1 MTEDAPAKI
10 NLCLFV
16 GPIREDGR
24 HELVSVMESISLSDT
39 LVLQE
44 GEERDVVVCD
54 GVEDTLV
61 TNAIAGFRATT
72 GWDGGPVRITIDK
85 RIPVAAGL
93 GGGSADAAAALRL
106 LARASGL
113 GDDGAL
119 HELAARLGSD
129 VPGQVRPGRVLA
141 TGAGERIERLPPAR
155 PYGVLVLP
163 SAATLSTPEVYAEA
177 DRLGLPRTREELSAA
192 LETVRRDGAAA
203 VNDLQDAARSL
214 CPSIDEALETA
225 RAAGARDAMVA
236 GSGPTVLGFFD
247 TPEEAE
253 RAAHDLRGRD
263 PSPIAAR
270 PVRAA
275 ARRASR
281 HNASR

>member
-16 GPIREDGR
+16 GPTREDGR
-24 HELVSVMESISLSDT
+24 HELVSVMESISLCDT
-39 LVLQE
+39 LVL
-44 GEERDVVVCD
+44 EEAADADEVVSA

-61 TNAIAGFRATT
+61 TGALRAFREAT
-72 GWDGGPVRITIDK
+72 GWAGRPVRIAIEK

-106 LARASGL
+106 AARASGL
-113 GDDGAL
+113 GDDAVL
-119 HELAARLGSD
+119 HELAAGLGSD

-141 TGAGERIERLPPAR
+141 TGAGERIERLPAPE

-163 SAATLSTPEVYAEA
+163 SREHLSTPAVYGEA
-177 DRLGLPRTREELSAA
+177 DRLGLPRDAAA
-192 LETVRRDGAAA
+192 LAAALDEVRRSGPPP

-214 CPSIDEALETA
+214 CPSIDEALDAA
-225 RAAGARDAMVA
+225 RAAGARDALVA
-236 GSGPTVLGFFD
+236 GSGPTVLGLFD

-253 RAAHDLRGRD
+253 RAAERLAGRD
-263 PSPIAAR
+263 PAPIAAR
-270 PVRAA
+270 PVC
-275 ARRASR
+275 AS
-281 HNASR
+281 SP

>member
-16 GPIREDGR
+16 GPTRADGR
-24 HELVSVMESISLSDT
+24 HELVSVMESISLADR
-39 LVLQE
+39 LVLEE
-44 GEERDVVVCD
+44 GTGGEGAGGADAVVCA

-61 TNAIAGFRATT
+61 TGALRAFRAAT
-72 GWDGGPVRITIDK
+72 GWDGPPVTITVEK

-106 LARASGL
+106 AARASGL
-113 GDDGAL
+113 GDDETL
-119 HELAARLGSD
+119 HAIAASLGSD

-141 TGAGERIERLPPAR
+141 TGAGEHVERLPPPE

-163 SAATLSTPEVYAEA
+163 SREHLSTPAVYAEA
-177 DRLGLPRTREELSAA
+177 DRLGLPRDAEALAAA
-192 LETVRRDGAAA
+192 LDDVRENGSRP

-214 CPSIDEALETA
+214 CPSIDEALDAA
-225 RAAGARDAMVA
+225 RAAGARDVLVA
-236 GSGPTVLGFFD
+236 GSGPTVLGLFD

-253 RAAHDLRGRD
+253 RAAQRLAGRD
-263 PSPIAAR
+263 PAPIAAR
-270 PVRAA
+270 PVC
-275 ARRASR
+275 AS
-281 HNASR
+281 SR

>member
-1 MTEDAPAKI
+1 VTEDAPAKI

-16 GPIREDGR
+16 GPTRADGR

-39 LVLQE
+39 LRLEAAE
-44 GEERDVVVCD
+44 GERDEVVCD

-61 TNAIAGFRATT
+61 TGALAAFREAT
-72 GWDGGPVRITIDK
+72 GWDGAPVRITIDK

-106 LARASGL
+106 AERASGRER
-113 GDDGAL
+113 DDAL
-119 HELAARLGSD
+119 LHALATQLGSD

-141 TGAGERIERLPPAR
+141 TGAGERIERLPAPE

-163 SAATLSTPEVYAEA
+163 SGEHLSTPAVYAEA
-177 DRLGLPRTREELSAA
+177 DRLGLPRSAGQLREA
-192 LETVRRDGAAA
+192 LDAVRRDGPPA

-214 CPSIDEALETA
+214 CPSIDEALDAA

-236 GSGPTVLGFFD
+236 GSGPTVLGLFD
-247 TPEEAE
+247 TPEQAE
-253 RAAHDLRGRD
+253 RAAAELAGRD
-263 PSPIAAR
+263 PAPIAAR
-270 PVRAA
+270 PAVVAPT
-275 ARRASR
+275 R
-281 HNASR
+281 HNARP

>member
-39 LVLQE
+39 LRLE
-44 GEERDVVVCD
+44 PLPGGGGDEVVAD
-54 GVEDTLV
+54 GVQDTLV
-61 TNAIAGFRATT
+61 TETIRAFRAAT

-106 LARASGL
+106 LAKASGA
-113 GDDGAL
+113 GDDTTL
-119 HELAARLGSD
+119 QELAAGLGSD

-141 TGAGERIERLPPAR
+141 TGAGERIERLAAPE

-163 SAATLSTPEVYAEA
+163 SREQLSTPAVYAEA
-177 DRLGLPRTREELSAA
+177 DRLGLPRDKARLARA
-192 LETVRRDGAAA
+192 LQDVRRSDPPPL
-203 VNDLQDAARSL
+203 NDLQDAARSL
-214 CPSIDEALETA
+214 CPSIDEALDAA
-225 RAAGARDAMVA
+225 RAAGARDALVA
-236 GSGPTVLGFFD
+236 GSGPTVLGLFD

-253 RAAHDLRGRD
+253 RAAERLAGRD
-263 PSPIAAR
+263 PAPIAAR
-270 PVRAA
+270 PACVR
-275 ARRASR
+275 SR
-281 HNASR
+281 

>member
-16 GPIREDGR
+16 GPTRADGR

-39 LVLQE
+39 LRLEAAE
-44 GEERDVVVCD
+44 GERDEVVCD

-61 TNAIAGFRATT
+61 TGALAAFREAT
-72 GWDGGPVRITIDK
+72 GWDGAPVRITIDK

-106 LARASGL
+106 AERASGRER
-113 GDDGAL
+113 DDAL
-119 HELAARLGSD
+119 LHALATQLGSD

-141 TGAGERIERLPPAR
+141 TGAGERIERLPAPE

-163 SAATLSTPEVYAEA
+163 SGEHLSTPAVYAEA
-177 DRLGLPRTREELSAA
+177 DRLGLPRSAGQLREA
-192 LETVRRDGAAA
+192 LDAVRRDGPPA

-214 CPSIDEALETA
+214 CPSIDEALDAA

-236 GSGPTVLGFFD
+236 GAGPTVLGLFD
-247 TPEEAE
+247 TPEQAE
-253 RAAHDLRGRD
+253 RAAAELAGRD
-263 PSPIAAR
+263 PAPIAAR
-270 PVRAA
+270 PAVVAPT
-275 ARRASR
+275 R
-281 HNASR
+281 HNARP